1 MKEKKNYSTM
11 YNRVEL
17 TIKIDTVFFFRNRS
31 LRLQRDPN
39 SSQTKLC
46 WQASKRHKSQ
56 DIQLHGLD
64 SDFVQQAQSQVLV
77 KI

>member
-1 MKEKKNYSTM
+1 MEEKKKYSTM
-11 YNRVEL
+11 YYRVEP
-17 TIKIDTVFFFRNRS
+17 TIEIDTVFFFRNRS

-56 DIQLHGLD
+56 DVQLHGLD
-64 SDFVQQAQSQVLV
+64 SDYVQQAQSQVLV
-77 KI
+77 KL